1 MDKKTD
7 STIVLISKGS
17 LFLVNNI
24 RNNLT
29 KSGYKVIDSTP
40 VVESLQ
46 SLRKEADIFIFYLGD
61 FVEETKEAI
70 VFLKDMVI
78 EDEKELYLI
87 GSPDE
92 ISTFCRYVPKNYV
105 RKALERPLNVKDLLS
120 ALEETVVDADRR
132 KQVLVVDDDGT
143 YLRSVHDWLSG
154 KYQVVMVNSGMNAI
168 TYLGTHTPD
177 LVLLDYVMPV
187 CDGPMVLEMMRS
199 DSNLAN
205 IPVIFLTGKSDRDS
219 VNKVLE
225 MRPAGYLLK
234 SMNPYQL
241 VKAVEHF
248 FEQQKVNA
256 PRKK

>member
-24 RNNLT
+24 RNNLV
-29 KSGYKVIDSTP
+29 KNGYTVIDSTP

-46 SLRKEADIFIFYLGD
+46 NLRKEADIFVFYLGD

-92 ISTFCRYVPKNYV
+92 ISTFCRYVPKNYI

-248 FEQQKVNA
+248 FEQQKVK

>member
-7 STIVLISKGS
+7 NTLVLISKGS

-24 RNNLT
+24 RNNLV
-29 KSGYKVIDSTP
+29 KNGYTVIDSLP
-40 VVESLQ
+40 EVESLQ
-46 SLRKEADIFIFYLGD
+46 DLRKEADIFIFYLGD

-92 ISTFCRYVPKNYV
+92 ISTFCRYVPDNYV

-120 ALEETVVDADRR
+120 ALEETVVDADRK

-248 FEQQKVNA
+248 FEQQKVKA

>member
-24 RNNLT
+24 RNNLV
-29 KSGYKVIDSTP
+29 KSGYTVIDSTP

-46 SLRKEADIFIFYLGD
+46 NLRKEADIFIFYLGD

-92 ISTFCRYVPKNYV
+92 ISTFCRYVPKNYI

-248 FEQQKVNA
+248 FEQQKVK

>member
-24 RNNLT
+24 RNNLV
-29 KSGYKVIDSTP
+29 KSGYTVIDSAP

-46 SLRKEADIFIFYLGD
+46 NLRKEADIFIFYLGD

-92 ISTFCRYVPKNYV
+92 ISTFCRYVPKNYI

-248 FEQQKVNA
+248 FEQQKVK

>member
-7 STIVLISKGS
+7 STLVLISKGS

-24 RNNLT
+24 RNNLV
-29 KSGYKVIDSTP
+29 KNGYTVIDSLP
-40 VVESLQ
+40 EVESLQ
-46 SLRKEADIFIFYLGD
+46 DLRKEADIFIFYLGD

-248 FEQQKVNA
+248 FEQQKVKA

>member
-1 MDKKTD
+1 MEKKTD
-7 STIVLISKGS
+7 NTTVLISKGS

-24 RNNLT
+24 RDTLA
-29 KSGYKVIDSTP
+29 KSGYNVIDSAP
-40 VVESLQ
+40 EVESLQ
-46 SLRKEADIFIFYLGD
+46 DLRTESDIFIFYLGD
-61 FVEETKEAI
+61 FIEETKEAI
-70 VFLKDMVI
+70 VFLKDMII

-87 GSPDE
+87 GSPEE
-92 ISTFCRYVPKNYV
+92 ISAFCRYVPKNYV
-105 RKALERPLNVKDLLS
+105 RKALERPLNVKDLLT
-120 ALEETVVDADRR
+120 ALEETEADSD
-132 KQVLVVDDDGT
+132 KKKSVLVVDDDGT

-177 LVLLDYVMPV
+177 LVLLDYMMPV

-199 DSNLAN
+199 DSNLAD
-205 IPVIFLTGKSDRDS
+205 IPVIFLTGKSDRES
-219 VNKVLE
+219 VSKVLE

-248 FEQQKVNA
+248 FEQQKIK
-256 PRKK
+256 PQKKK

>member
-248 FEQQKVNA
+248 FEQQKVKA